1 MGRKLFAVV
10 VGITLVVAGFL
21 YVKNSEPEAQKPQAS
36 PDIGAR
42 VGKNS
47 PVFTLANLEGEK
59 VTVGQPGKITVINFW
74 ATWCPPCQEEMPEL
88 DLFAKKNQQ
97 KINFYAINLQ
107 ESNGKVSEFMNKSK
121 YTMPVLL
128 DKDGIVAKQF
138 QVAAIPTTIIINKT
152 GIIKHRQSGAMT
164 MNELDG
170 IINSM

>member
-1 MGRKLFAVV
+1 MGRKLFAVI
-10 VGITLVVAGFL
+10 VGIALVVVGFL
-21 YVKNSEPEAQKPQAS
+21 YVKNSEPEVQKPQAS
-36 PDIGAR
+36 SNIGVR

-47 PVFTLANLEGEK
+47 PVFTLTSLEGDK

-138 QVAAIPTTIIINKT
+138 QVAAIPTTIIIDKN

-170 IINSM
+170 VINSM

>member
-1 MGRKLFAVV
+1 MGRKLFAVI

-21 YVKNSEPEAQKPQAS
+21 YVKNSEPEVQKPQAS
-36 PDIGAR
+36 SDIGVR

-47 PVFTLANLEGEK
+47 PVFTLTSLEGDK
-59 VTVGQPGKITVINFW
+59 VTVGQAGKITVINFW

-138 QVAAIPTTIIINKT
+138 QVAAIPTTIIIDKT